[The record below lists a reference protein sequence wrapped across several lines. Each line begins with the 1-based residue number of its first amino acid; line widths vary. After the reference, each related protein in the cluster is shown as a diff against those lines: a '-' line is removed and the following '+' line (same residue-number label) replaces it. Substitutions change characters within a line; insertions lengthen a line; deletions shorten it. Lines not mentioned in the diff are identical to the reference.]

1 MIFLLG
7 HDSFQTWRSNRI
19 CAMATK
25 SWQGVKMEIRMW
37 GSLCSSQRWLH
48 FSWRNFLLQVIS
60 SPTDLIRPPQG
71 RYPNEVGVSDRSPAA
86 GKVLSLSALTAMFL
100 LCIEGN
106 MNTSAVRQSEGQGE
120 GWELKRLIT
129 FLMGP
134 LASPSGHFASKP
146 SSGTSLQRSS
156 GLLLQSFV
164 LPWTKFNSHKAHPL
178 GWHANQTCK
187 TLL

>member
-1 MIFLLG
+1 MTGSENGNDNVGQSVFEPKMI
-7 HDSFQTWRSNRI
+7 SFQLEEFSFHPRS
-19 CAMATK
+19 
-25 SWQGVKMEIRMW
+25 
-37 GSLCSSQRWLH
+37 
-48 FSWRNFLLQVIS
+48 FLLQQTWS
-60 SPTDLIRPPQG
+60 DLHKAD
-71 RYPNEVGVSDRSPAA
+71 VLMSWVSLTGAQLLERKA
-86 GKVLSLSALTAMFL
+86 LSLSALTAML
-100 LCIEGN
+100 LLGIED
-106 MNTSAVRQSEGQGE
+106 NTNISAVRQSEGRGE

-146 SSGTSLQRSS
+146 SSGTSSLQRAS

-178 GWHANQTCK
+178 GWPANQTCK

>member
-1 MIFLLG
+1 MTGGENGNQNVGQSVLEPKTI
-7 HDSFQTWRSNRI
+7 SFQLEELSFHSRS
-19 CAMATK
+19 
-25 SWQGVKMEIRMW
+25 
-37 GSLCSSQRWLH
+37 
-48 FSWRNFLLQVIS
+48 FLLQQTWS
-60 SPTDLIRPPQG
+60 DLH
-71 RYPNEVGVSDRSPAA
+71 EADVLMSWVSLPGAQLLER
-86 GKVLSLSALTAMFL
+86 KVLSLSALTAMFL
-100 LCIEGN
+100 LGIEDN

-120 GWELKRLIT
+120 GWERKRLVT

-146 SSGTSLQRSS
+146 SFETSSLQRSS
-156 GLLLQSFV
+156 GLLLQSFE